1 MLQALL
7 SAKAYYSGYKPFD
20 VKGETTSARHMETR
34 MAARSGRSP
43 PPDLPSLLLD
53 GRIVYLGMPVS
64 ALCAGPAYRQ
74 KACIC
79 LRWQCSFLIMVLGGN
94 L

>member
-1 MLQALL
+1 MN
-7 SAKAYYSGYKPFD
+7 
-20 VKGETTSARHMETR
+20 VKGEATTARHMETR

-64 ALCAGPAYRQ
+64 ASSLCQLVVTGCLSYQNNQRRQ
-74 KACIC
+74 LHNA
-79 LRWQCSFLIMVLGGN
+79 LSVHGTV
-94 L
+94 